1 MAHIVTL
8 TTDFG
13 PGEYV
18 GAMKGVVLS
27 LDPDAVL
34 VDIDHY
40 VRPHDV
46 RHGAYVMYG
55 AVPHFPFAVHVGVV
69 DPGVG
74 TARRGIVAV
83 CEGAFLVGPDNGLL
97 IPAAR
102 RLGLKEVRH
111 IANRDLGLPNPSD
124 TFHGRDLFAPLA
136 ARLLTGTKVKEV
148 GPAVKDFTD
157 FDFGSAKKVGR
168 GHEGTVITHD
178 RFGNVV
184 TNLPRSLVE
193 RAWKVGTG
201 LSVTIHGE
209 GTRIS
214 GNSTSRMWP
223 VRPMPPTVARNRS
236 GSTSR
241 EHSRMRPSATRM
253 RNARNNYLQDRR
265 MQKTV
270 NFTGIEDFLNH
281 DACAT
286 ESMGAIFDRSREH
299 LGVSDKAVIAVRK
312 FLLTTV
318 KKFQSGK
325 EPPHL
330 ARASNHNWFPHIDC
344 FAYLLPRDTPWR
356 ERFDYLTET
365 ARKENPA
372 SFSARQKA
380 AS

>member
-83 CEGAFLVGPDNGLL
+83 CEGALLVGPDNGLL

-111 IANRDLGLPNPSD
+111 ISNRALGLPNPSD
-124 TFHGRDLFAPLA
+124 TFHGRDLFAPVA

-157 FDFGSAKKVGR
+157 FGFGTAKKVAR

-184 TNLPRSLVE
+184 TNLERSLVE
-193 RAWKVGTG
+193 RAWKVGTR
-201 LSVTIHGE
+201 LSVTIHGYEMSVRLSRTYGDVEPGEYLATLSSSGFLEIARRE
-209 GTRIS
+209 G
-214 GNSTSRMWP
+214 
-223 VRPMPPTVARNRS
+223 
-236 GSTSR
+236 
-241 EHSRMRPSATRM
+241 
-253 RNARNNYLQDRR
+253 NAA
-265 MQKTV
+265 
-270 NFTGIEDFLNH
+270 E
-281 DACAT
+281 A
-286 ESMGAIFDRSREH
+286 
-299 LGVSDKAVIAVRK
+299 LGVEPGAVVVVTKA
-312 FLLTTV
+312 
-318 KKFQSGK
+318 
-325 EPPHL
+325 
-330 ARASNHNWFPHIDC
+330 
-344 FAYLLPRDTPWR
+344 
-356 ERFDYLTET
+356 
-365 ARKENPA
+365 
-372 SFSARQKA
+372 
-380 AS
+380 